1 MQVRLGYACISL
13 TINKSASKT
22 VTYTNYQKKGYGNK
36 KIKEVL
42 KQNLE
47 ELKEILIYNYK
58 NDIHFYR
65 LTSNLVPLATH
76 PNVNFAYDK
85 LYLKKWQE
93 LKRLIKK
100 YEMRI
105 DTHPDPFLVLNSKN
119 PVVLKNS
126 INVLNHH
133 QQIFKL
139 LGVKG
144 KMVLHIGSGVDDKKA
159 AMQRFVENFQKLNE
173 TIKSMIIIENDDKVF
188 NVLDT
193 LNLAKKL
200 KVPMVLDYHHYK
212 CHNNQEDIKD
222 YLLDIL
228 NTWGTERPK
237 MHFSS
242 PKNLKEKRS
251 HAEYIDVNEF
261 IKFLEIL
268 KPFNRDIDIMLE
280 CKGKDMALFK
290 LVCELRYKTN
300 YTFID
305 NTTFII

>member
-1 MQVRLGYACISL
+1 MYKSKLEAVSIAMEKIENKYPIS
-13 TINKSASKT
+13 
-22 VTYTNYQKKGYGNK
+22 YQ
-36 KIKEVL
+36 
-42 KQNLE
+42 
-47 ELKEILIYNYK
+47 YN
-58 NDIHFYR
+58 
-65 LTSNLVPLATH
+65 
-76 PNVNFAYDK
+76 
-85 LYLKKWQE
+85 KKWQKLRDYRNKLSYEYTQNE
-93 LKRLIKK
+93 LEYQKNKYSQTNNEESKKLITVFERLIKK

-144 KMVLHIGSGVDDKKA
+144 KMVLHIGSGADDKKA

-290 LVCELRYKTN
+290 LVRELRYKTN